1 MWNYFKINIKYLY
14 MYMMNNIWLISLL
27 AKVDFFKLSFI
38 MNSYSILGNLYAAII
53 HLHYVSKTKYFE
65 YNSSKR
71 NKPTQNETNIRITA
85 LVLLRISQSK
95 LDLNWFSTGICFCG
109 KVSS

>member
-1 MWNYFKINIKYLY
+1 
-14 MYMMNNIWLISLL
+14 
-27 AKVDFFKLSFI
+27 
-38 MNSYSILGNLYAAII
+38 MNSYFILGNLYAAII

-85 LVLLRISQSK
+85 LVLCVYKRE
-95 LDLNWFSTGICFCG
+95 
-109 KVSS
+109 